1 MMLNQKLVVVMTK
14 RGFGE
19 LELAILNILK
29 SGEKMTV
36 KDVHHLLG
44 EKDKYTTI
52 MTVMLRLTEKKAL
65 ARERIGTHY
74 EYWLLTAP
82 KGKIS
87 SFIDQF
93 QKKIFG
99 IKTTDL
105 ICHLIENAKDVS
117 EEDLKEMEMILEKV
131 KTKRKQQD

>member
-1 MMLNQKLVVVMTK
+1 MTK

-19 LELAILNILK
+19 LELAILQILK
-29 SGEKMTV
+29 SGERMTV

-52 MTVMLRLTEKKAL
+52 MTVMSRLTEKNVL
-65 ARERIGTHY
+65 ARERMGSHY
-74 EYWLLTAP
+74 EYWLLSAS

-93 QKKIFG
+93 KKKIFG
-99 IKTTDL
+99 IKTTEL
-105 ICHLIENAKDVS
+105 ICHLIENAEDIP
-117 EEDLKEMEMILEKV
+117 DLKEMEMILEKV
-131 KTKRKQQD
+131 KAKRKQYGQGVDS